1 MRRQTDSNQRTT
13 AQTRQILIMARVEN
27 QKSRK
32 SAPLKSDLHE
42 ARPLLQAIFLGMLL
56 ATALVAAAAMANP
69 ANMHGGPKAEP
80 VAHTAIGSAP
90 AVPGHLGQTSKSV
103 F

>member
-1 MRRQTDSNQRTT
+1 
-13 AQTRQILIMARVEN
+13 MARVEN

-69 ANMHGGPKAEP
+69 ASTSSAPKAEP
-80 VAHTAIGSAP
+80 VAHTTTGQAPVNAGRPASAI
-90 AVPGHLGQTSKSV
+90 

>member
-1 MRRQTDSNQRTT
+1 
-13 AQTRQILIMARVEN
+13 MARVEN

-32 SAPLKSDLHE
+32 SNPSKSDLHE

-56 ATALVAAAAMANP
+56 ATALVAAAAMAKPTNMNSITKTAP
-69 ANMHGGPKAEP
+69 A
-80 VAHTAIGSAP
+80 AHMVVGSAP
-90 AVPGHLGQTSKSV
+90 AIPGLPSKTT